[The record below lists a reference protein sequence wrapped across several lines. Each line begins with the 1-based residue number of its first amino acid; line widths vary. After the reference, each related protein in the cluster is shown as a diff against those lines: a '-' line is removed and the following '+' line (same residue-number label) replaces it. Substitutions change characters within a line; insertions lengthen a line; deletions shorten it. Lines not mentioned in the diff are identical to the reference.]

1 MQTSLIEAKE
11 EVFSDGGE
19 ERPQKKTEFKPFNL
33 TKPKPKMI
41 PPPDQIKRE
50 IKAKPIPKGMF
61 KKTLKD
67 IEDEKAE
74 RRKATVNAIKGD
86 YDENVKK
93 RFDLKT
99 EKLTSNKKV
108 QKVKEEVEQSILK
121 ELKF

>member
-11 EVFSDGGE
+11 ELFSDGGE

-50 IKAKPIPKGMF
+50 IKAQPIPKGMF
-61 KKTLKD
+61 KKTLQD

-99 EKLTSNKKV
+99 ENLSRFFKA
-108 QKVKEEVEQSILK
+108 I
-121 ELKF
+121 

>member
-1 MQTSLIEAKE
+1 
-11 EVFSDGGE
+11 
-19 ERPQKKTEFKPFNL
+19 
-33 TKPKPKMI
+33 
-41 PPPDQIKRE
+41 
-50 IKAKPIPKGMF
+50 MF
-61 KKTLKD
+61 KKTLQD

-108 QKVKEEVEQSILK
+108 MKVKEEVEHSIVK

>member
-1 MQTSLIEAKE
+1 
-11 EVFSDGGE
+11 
-19 ERPQKKTEFKPFNL
+19 
-33 TKPKPKMI
+33 
-41 PPPDQIKRE
+41 
-50 IKAKPIPKGMF
+50 MF
-61 KKTLKD
+61 KKTLQD

-108 QKVKEEVEQSILK
+108 QKVKEEVEHSIVK

>member
-1 MQTSLIEAKE
+1 
-11 EVFSDGGE
+11 
-19 ERPQKKTEFKPFNL
+19 
-33 TKPKPKMI
+33 
-41 PPPDQIKRE
+41 
-50 IKAKPIPKGMF
+50 MF
-61 KKTLKD
+61 KKTLQD

-93 RFDLKT
+93 RFDLKS

-108 QKVKEEVEQSILK
+108 MKVKEEVEHSIVK